1 MELKKH
7 LVVER
12 EKNKKNL
19 PDISKAL
26 SREPVVV
33 VNEEEDEEEVST
45 RRILLK
51 YKSCCGCGC
60 STELY
65 YRDVPEDSHLQDGD
79 YMKGEPLDT
88 DDYYRRAD

>member
-12 EKNKKNL
+12 EKNKQNL

-26 SREPVVV
+26 SREPEVV
-33 VNEEEDEEEVST
+33 VNEEEEEEST
-45 RRILLK
+45 RRVLLR

-60 STELY
+60 TTKLF
-65 YRDVPEDSHLQDGD
+65 YRDVPEDSDLQDYD
-79 YMKGEPLDT
+79 RMEGEPLDT
-88 DDYYRRAD
+88 DDYYMDEY